1 MTGGD
6 DSRIAALPHLGGKTA
21 VILFVFTL
29 SAFVAESQ
37 LTQYVQSSLGYR
49 QPFFL
54 FYVVHSAFLIIFPL
68 HLLYLALSTR
78 TPPRPFLRGLLLAIR
93 RHLAPQSQSL
103 LAGQPAQFPTFKFFR
118 LSLGLTLGATAP
130 GLLWFSAISL
140 APVSDVTAIWNTN
153 AFFAYVITVKLFKLG
168 WEIRK
173 LAAVSIATLGVLAV
187 IYGGIQEPD
196 APSKDNS
203 SLLSTKAPLIGDLL
217 TVVASVGYGFYQVLY
232 KRYAALPSDPEFA
245 SSDAYTRASASGDE
259 FSEDVFED
267 VLEDQIDVDTV
278 YPPPFGLHANFLTA
292 IIGFCTFTL
301 LSVFIPILHYSGVE
315 TFRLPPNS
323 LVVLSIAGI
332 AGTGVIF
339 NAGFMI
345 LLGVWGPIIASVGNL
360 LTIVLVFLSDILL
373 GETDVITVWSLMGAG
388 GIILAFGILVYDM
401 LQRR

>member
-1 MTGGD
+1 M
-6 DSRIAALPHLGGKTA
+6 
-21 VILFVFTL
+21 
-29 SAFVAESQ
+29 
-37 LTQYVQSSLGYR
+37 
-49 QPFFL
+49 
-54 FYVVHSAFLIIFPL
+54 
-68 HLLYLALSTR
+68 
-78 TPPRPFLRGLLLAIR
+78 
-93 RHLAPQSQSL
+93 
-103 LAGQPAQFPTFKFFR
+103 
-118 LSLGLTLGATAP
+118 
-130 GLLWFSAISL
+130 
-140 APVSDVTAIWNTN
+140 
-153 AFFAYVITVKLFKLG
+153 
-168 WEIRK
+168 
-173 LAAVSIATLGVLAV
+173 GVLAV

-203 SLLSTKAPLIGDLL
+203 SLLSTKAPLIDDLL

-339 NAGFMI
+339 NAGFM
-345 LLGVWGPIIASVGNL
+345 VCVSSN
-360 LTIVLVFLSDILL
+360 
-373 GETDVITVWSLMGAG
+373 
-388 GIILAFGILVYDM
+388 
-401 LQRR
+401 